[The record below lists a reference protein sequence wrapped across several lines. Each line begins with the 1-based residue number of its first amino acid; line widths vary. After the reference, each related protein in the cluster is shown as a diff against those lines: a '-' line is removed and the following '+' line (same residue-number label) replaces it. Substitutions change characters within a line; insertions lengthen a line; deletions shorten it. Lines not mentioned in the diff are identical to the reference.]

1 MQVSVCIL
9 KVQTLT
15 IFEIKTKMKYLIYIL
30 LLGSQTSYAQFTK
43 ADLIA
48 SGLTCS
54 MCNLATQ
61 KQLQSLNFIDS
72 IVPDLELN
80 AFHIYFNQ
88 QHEIDFGQ
96 IRKKVEDAGFF
107 VAELKVFYQSTAV
120 NQYKTPLLLLNNAIL
135 FTKGYDASKSMHTFK
150 FIDEGFLTAKA
161 LKKYKKIRN
170 EMVLSS
176 NSPDVFLLTKN
187 KVYYVV
193 EE

>member
-1 MQVSVCIL
+1 M
-9 KVQTLT
+9 
-15 IFEIKTKMKYLIYIL
+15 
-30 LLGSQTSYAQFTK
+30 SYAQYTK
-43 ADLIA
+43 AKLTA

-61 KQLQSLNFIDS
+61 KQLQSLNFVDS
-72 IVPDLELN
+72 IVPDLALN

-88 QHEIDFGQ
+88 QHEVDFGQ

-107 VAELKVFYQSTAV
+107 VAELNVYYQPKTEFV
-120 NQYKTPLLLLNNAIL
+120 YKSPLLKFNNTIL
-135 FTKGYDASKSMHTFK
+135 FIKGYDPTKSEHIFK
-150 FIDEGFLTAKA
+150 FIDEGFLTTKA

-176 NSPDVFLLTKN
+176 NSPDVILLTQN